1 MATLKD
7 IAEEVGISVSTVS
20 LALRDHRSISIETKQ
35 RIWEAQEKL
44 GYRLPIQ
51 RPSSLARKGK
61 PQGTG
66 VVFRDIAF
74 LLVNRQ
80 FDAPA
85 YVSIVQ
91 SLSDRAASRHWRI
104 LYATAG
110 LKDLEEG
117 KMPVLLKSSKP
128 DGIVVSGVYSDR
140 AHHEL
145 RKLGIPIVVHG
156 RYHLGEEPWM
166 SCEPDFAQAISL
178 FLHRMMELGHRRFG
192 LYVKDTDSE
201 FVKNLIRYYLR
212 GIEEKGVEF
221 MGVATLPASDEGMPI
236 EALIAKR
243 PTALL
248 VAPGSLV
255 PHLYQICERSGLSIP
270 RDISILLFHHSNDL
284 LLNPT
289 VAGLAQCGMTD
300 AIIRKLEQLMADP
313 NTLCTRELFP
323 KKLVPG
329 GSIGKAPEIRD

>member
-7 IAEEVGISVSTVS
+7 IAEEVGISVSAVS

-35 RIWEAQEKL
+35 KVWEAQEKL

-51 RPSSLARKGK
+51 RPASLIRKGK
-61 PQGTG
+61 PQGGG
-66 VVFRDIAF
+66 VVSRDIAF

-85 YVSIVQ
+85 YVTIVQ
-91 SLSDRAASRHWRI
+91 KLSDQAASRHWRV
-104 LYATAG
+104 LYATAD

-117 KMPVLLKSSKP
+117 KMPVVLKSNKP
-128 DGIVVSGVYSDR
+128 DGIVVTGAYNTR
-140 AHHEL
+140 AHQEL
-145 RKLGIPIVVHG
+145 RKLGIPIVVYG
-156 RYHLGEEPWM
+156 RYPLGGESWM
-166 SCEPDFAQAISL
+166 SCEPDFAQAIGL

-192 LYVKDTDSE
+192 LYVKDINSE

-212 GIEEKGVEF
+212 GIEEEGVVSV
-221 MGVATLPASDEGMPI
+221 GIARLPASDGEMSI
-236 EALIAKR
+236 ETLIAKR

-248 VAPGSLV
+248 VASGSLV
-255 PHLYQICERSGLSIP
+255 PYLYQVCERSGLSIP
-270 RDISILLFHHSNDL
+270 QDLSVLLFHHANDL

-289 VAGLAQCGMTD
+289 VVGLAQCGMT
-300 AIIRKLEQLMADP
+300 AGIIRKLEQLMADP
-313 NTLCTRELFP
+313 DTLCTRELFP

-329 GSIGKAPEIRD
+329 GSIGKAPEVRD